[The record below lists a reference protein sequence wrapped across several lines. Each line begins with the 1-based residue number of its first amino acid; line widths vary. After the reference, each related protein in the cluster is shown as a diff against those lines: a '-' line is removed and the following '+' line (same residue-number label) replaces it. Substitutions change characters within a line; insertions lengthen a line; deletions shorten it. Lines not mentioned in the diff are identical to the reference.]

1 MFNIEK
7 YLYLGQTGV
16 TPDKFKK
23 EFLTNMSV
31 AFSFSFLLFLVSL
44 LFKTHIFPIPIPD
57 ETIFDILMWAA
68 PFPSIVAL
76 ILSVEPLLK
85 GYNELK
91 QVEKE
96 LPFAS
101 ALLTLYGVAGLPP
114 SSAVGKLSSFSDI
127 FPASSRMSKRIE
139 KLRQLYALD
148 EWTAV
153 KKEAEIM
160 GSEAVQ
166 DFIFSIMGT
175 VRSGVDLYI
184 MLRDKMKSSFMV
196 LKESYVRLSETMK
209 TMADVILVLFGV
221 LPMVLFTLYSMF
233 ATPESL
239 LQIRIYSYAL
249 VPLLTM
255 IIIWIIDSLYPKTPV
270 SFMKLYRKALYY
282 VPVSVASGII
292 SFFILQLLSG
302 TIKYLNMY
310 IITLSLSFAFI
321 PVSVMEGS
329 LFYRKI
335 RRLNKIENALPS
347 FLRDMTEEIKRG
359 VSPIIAISSIV
370 KIKTYGKEFDD
381 LLNKV
386 EKAVT
391 SGASFEDSVR
401 SVKEDLS
408 WNGLVIFSLLSE
420 AIKFGGKGEA
430 FEEVTNIT
438 REIIDTNKI
447 IKQNISPLKMFSF
460 MTMILLI
467 LILGI
472 LIRIIVIPLSVW
484 SSVFSATQTGIGIAP
499 MMFRFQVVSKKD
511 LPSFIDIIFS
521 GLVVNAVSLGLLTGK
536 IGENKIGIGFMYVVI
551 YLVISLISMF
561 MIMSGASF
569 E

>member
-1 MFNIEK
+1 MLNIER

-23 EFLTNMSV
+23 EFLTNMSI
-31 AFSFSFLLFLVSL
+31 AFSFSFLLLLVSF
-44 LFKTHIFPIPIPD
+44 LFKTHVLPILMPD
-57 ETIFDILMWAA
+57 ETIFDILIWAA
-68 PFPSIVAL
+68 PFPSIVAF
-76 ILSVEPLLK
+76 ILSIEPLLK

-96 LPFAS
+96 LPFTS

-114 SSAVGKLSSFSDI
+114 SSAINKLSSFSDI

-166 DFIFSIMGT
+166 DFIFSIIGT

-184 MLRDKMKSSFMV
+184 MLRDKMKSYFTV

-239 LQIRIYSYAL
+239 FQIRIYSYVL
-249 VPLLTM
+249 IPLLTAIIL
-255 IIIWIIDSLYPKTPV
+255 IIIDFLYPKTPI
-270 SFMKLYRKALYY
+270 SFMKLYKKILYY
-282 VPVSVASGII
+282 IPISAASGIV
-292 SFFILQLLSG
+292 SFLMLQFLSK
-302 TIKYLNMY
+302 TVEYLDMY
-310 IITLSLSFAFI
+310 VITLSLFFALI
-321 PVSVMEGS
+321 PVCVIEGIF
-329 LFYRKI
+329 FYRKI
-335 RRLNKIENALPS
+335 RRLNKIDNALPS
-347 FLRDMTEEIKRG
+347 FLRDMTEEVKRG
-359 VSPIIAISSIV
+359 VSPILAISSIV

-381 LLNKV
+381 LINKI

-391 SGASFEDSVR
+391 SGASFEDSIR
-401 SVKEDLS
+401 SIKEELS

-420 AIKFGGKGEA
+420 AIKFGGKGEI

-438 REIIDTNKI
+438 REITDTNKI

-460 MTMILLI
+460 MTMMLLI
-467 LILGI
+467 IVLGI
-472 LIRIIVIPLSVW
+472 LIRIVIIPLSGW
-484 SSVFSATQTGIGIAP
+484 SSVFSTASTGITP
-499 MMFRFQVVSKKD
+499 SMMFRFQVVSKKD
-511 LPSFIDIIFS
+511 LPSFIDVIFS
-521 GLVVNAVSLGLLTGK
+521 GLVINAISLGLLTGK
-536 IGENKIGIGFMYVVI
+536 ISENKIGMGFVYVVI
-551 YLVISLISMF
+551 YLIISLISMF
-561 MIMSGASF
+561 MIMFDVSF